1 LPDAAAALPDGFF
14 NLWGKAPRES
24 SCECE
29 RQSNVAL
36 RPVLNLINGATVND
50 AIKDPGNRLARLEAS
65 IPDDAKLV
73 EEVFLSFYARRPT
86 PKEVEASVQAVRT
99 AYQEELATKQAELA
113 EYEKQRLGPGF
124 AAWLAS
130 GGKGVS
136 WTVLEAAELKS
147 ASGATL
153 TKQPDGSILLGG
165 ANPATD
171 TYTATAKTNLQ
182 GITGFR
188 LEVLPHD
195 SLAAKGPGR
204 AANGNFVLNKFDVKA
219 AEKGAKEA
227 AAVSFVTATGT
238 FAQDGFTVYQTVAGG
253 NPQRG
258 WAVAPRFG
266 QAHEAVYEV
275 RGSVGAGETTLT
287 FTLPQNFGG
296 QHTIGRFRI
305 SATTSP
311 QPRAGAMQLPGN
323 IAALLALPAEKRT
336 AAQMGELKNYYLAQ
350 DAEYQR
356 LKNTVNEYVALAP
369 HARLVGVQDL
379 AWAMINSP
387 AFLFNR

>member
-1 LPDAAAALPDGFF
+1 LPDAAAVLPDGFF

-50 AIKDPGNRLARLEAS
+50 AIKDSSNRLAKLEET
-65 IPDDAKLV
+65 IKDDAKLV
-73 EEVFLSFYARRPT
+73 EEVFLAFYARRPT
-86 PKEVEASVQAVRT
+86 AKEVEGSVQAIRT

-113 EYEKQRLGPGF
+113 DYEKQRLGPGF
-124 AAWLAS
+124 TAWLAS

-136 WTVLEAAELKS
+136 WTVLEPAEAKS
-147 ASGATL
+147 AEGATL
-153 TKQPDGSILLGG
+153 TKQSDNSILATG

-171 TYTATAKTNLQ
+171 TYTVTVKTTLQ
-182 GITGFR
+182 GITGLR
-188 LEVLPHD
+188 LELLPHD

-204 AANGNFVLNKFDVKA
+204 APNGNLVLNKFDVKA
-219 AEKGAKEA
+219 AEKGKEEA
-227 AAVSFVTATGT
+227 AVTFVTATST
-238 FAQDGFTVYQTVAGG
+238 FAQDGFSAYQTVAGG

-258 WAVAPRFG
+258 WAVHPRFG
-266 QAHEAVYEV
+266 EAHEAVYEI
-275 RGSVGAGETTLT
+275 RGAVGGGETTLT
-287 FTLPQNFGG
+287 FVMPQGFGG
-296 QHTIGRFRI
+296 QHMIGRFRI

-311 QPRAGAMQLPGN
+311 QPRAGAPQLPKN
-323 IAALLALPAEKRT
+323 VADLLAIAAEKRT
-336 AAQMGELKNYYLAQ
+336 AAQNEELKNHYLAQ

-356 LKNTVNEYVALAP
+356 LRNTVNEYVALAP
-369 HARLVGVQDL
+369 RARLVGVQDL